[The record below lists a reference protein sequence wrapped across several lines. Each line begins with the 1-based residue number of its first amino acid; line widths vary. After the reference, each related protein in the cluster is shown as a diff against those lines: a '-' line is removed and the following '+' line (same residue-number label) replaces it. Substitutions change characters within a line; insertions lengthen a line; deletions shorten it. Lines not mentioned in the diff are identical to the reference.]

1 MIQYQVSRTRG
12 GCPGYFNS
20 VLCTETP
27 HFCHQ
32 LALELVLS
40 MENTSV
46 WAHPL
51 LLVSDWHKSC
61 CKAGRKWVC
70 SDRTCSATDHEH
82 AHCSGVSPARANKML
97 LPRAFDSCKNR
108 SSRNTGCQKHT
119 RASKQLVDVRG
130 RVRKYPENQG
140 QLFSGTNNPATP
152 GLQWLDWINVNMAN
166 DLNTALDYWHLI
178 LQGTEHS
185 RTLLR
190 VLPSWGSSE
199 VLKSLK
205 LKKKTKRASA
215 GT

>member
-1 MIQYQVSRTRG
+1 MIQSQVSRTRG
-12 GCPGYFNS
+12 GCPGTFSS

-27 HFCHQ
+27 HFCHHTAHAHQ
-32 LALELVLS
+32 IALELVLS
-40 MENTSV
+40 MENMSL

-70 SDRTCSATDHEH
+70 SARTCSVTDHEH
-82 AHCSGVSPARANKML
+82 SHCSGVSPARANKML

-119 RASKQLVDVRG
+119 RASKQLVDVRS

-152 GLQWLDWINVNMAN
+152 ELQLLDWSQCECDQWPQYRAGLLG
-166 DLNTALDYWHLI
+166 LNSARHRALTYTA
-178 LQGTEHS
+178 E
-185 RTLLR
+185 
-190 VLPSWGSSE
+190 
-199 VLKSLK
+199 
-205 LKKKTKRASA
+205 SA
-215 GT
+215 GLPEEDKKFWRVWN